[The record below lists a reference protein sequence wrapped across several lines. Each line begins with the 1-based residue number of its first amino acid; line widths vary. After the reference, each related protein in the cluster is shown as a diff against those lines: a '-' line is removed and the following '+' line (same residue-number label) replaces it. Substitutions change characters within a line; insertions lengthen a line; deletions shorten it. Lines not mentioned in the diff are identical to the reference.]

1 MWMTPSAVLKACD
14 IGMKRDPFFRCLHRS
29 LGLSVAFFVC
39 FFVHR
44 VPGLEKTQGQLRIM
58 FLHASFIAFNMQ
70 IKD

>member
-1 MWMTPSAVLKACD
+1 MPPSAVLKACD
-14 IGMKRDPFFRCLHRS
+14 IGMKRAPFS
-29 LGLSVAFFVC
+29 LFASLSEALLLFFVC
-39 FFVHR
+39 FFIVHR